1 MLAVLFYSCKSIP
14 NPNQEYMY
22 VMIYDYYNNG
32 VKNVSIYLDD
42 KIIGRTDV
50 YGRFSFPIKN
60 DNSKHTLSLQK
71 DNYEKITDTI
81 FYTRNEVLYYKMGE
95 SFFYFEEAEK
105 QFDSKNYDYGIC
117 TDTTDIDSLRD
128 TGVTKATC
136 IIVAISDI
144 QDSIMTCANLIELGF
159 SGNII
164 ARAQNMVHKR
174 ILKTMG
180 VQHITVPEIEV
191 ANRVALQAMYRFD
204 ESVHSLTEGF
214 S

>member
-105 QFDSKNYDYGIC
+105 QFDSKNYDYALKNIK
-117 TDTTDIDSLRD
+117 
-128 TGVTKATC
+128 KALT
-136 IIVAISDI
+136 IEKRKDYEY
-144 QDSIMTCANLIELGF
+144 MKNLIEKKLEKET
-159 SGNII
+159 
-164 ARAQNMVHKR
+164 A
-174 ILKTMG
+174 
-180 VQHITVPEIEV
+180 E
-191 ANRVALQAMYRFD
+191 
-204 ESVHSLTEGF
+204 
-214 S
+214 